1 MWEREDRGE
10 NLAARY
16 CGRWG
21 EVEVVSLVA
30 LDEHRLT
37 QLPGVVVV
45 LREGIESGSRSLS
58 EELIALTEL
67 CA

>member
-1 MWEREDRGE
+1 VREREARGE

-21 EVEVVSLVA
+21 KVDVVGLVA
-30 LDEHRLT
+30 FEEHRIT
-37 QLPGVVVV
+37 QLLGVVVV
-45 LREGIESGSRSLS
+45 FREGIESGSRGIS
-58 EELIALTEL
+58 EELIALREL